1 MNLKITSR
9 LSTLRKRCLPLS
21 LAAGLAVGLT
31 AGLTLGL
38 AASAAQALQIMPLPH
53 SARIVYQVRMGLF
66 TLAAQQK
73 WQLDGKHYRVETDLE
88 LPLSLPHRLYVSQ
101 GELEFSGLQPSR
113 YDEFQAGDPQVRHQ
127 ALFDYA
133 NEELSYGT
141 PGKLKKVPLLAGMQ
155 DLNALPFQLLW
166 LQAQPQPQP
175 QSAHALPKAGEMS
188 SHALPQP
195 LHSGFSMAVT
205 NAKGVVQHHFEKAA
219 AQTFTWQGKPLET
232 VRWVSHA
239 SDGDLEIWLA
249 PSLGDLPVVVIRSQ
263 DGKSLRFEAR
273 ELSYTP

>member
-1 MNLKITSR
+1 MNLKITLR
-9 LSTLRKRCLPLS
+9 LCELRKRCLPLS
-21 LAAGLAVGLT
+21 LAAGLA
-31 AGLTLGL
+31 LGL

-53 SARIVYQVRMGLF
+53 SARIVYQVHMGLF

-101 GELEFSGLQPSR
+101 GELEFTGLQPSR

-141 PGKLKKVPLLAGMQ
+141 PGKLKKVPLFAGMQ

-166 LQAQPQPQP
+166 LQAQPQPP
-175 QSAHALPKAGEMS
+175 HALPKAGEMS

-205 NAKGVVQHHFEKAA
+205 NAKGVVQHHFEKAVS
-219 AQTFTWQGKPLET
+219 QIFTWQGKPLET